1 MIPADVSLIANEA
14 NLRQRYPQP
23 MSRASDK
30 VLDNLDLHCLSILAV
45 SPFCILS
52 SQGPEGADISP
63 RGDPPG
69 FLRALDDRHLLL
81 PDRIGNNR
89 LDNFA
94 NILTHPAV
102 GLLVLVPGM
111 DETLRINGWAQ
122 ITDDA
127 RLLED
132 SAVRGQVPNIG
143 VLITVKEAFLH
154 CPKAF
159 VRSGLWDPTKF
170 IDRSSLPSYTTM
182 LTDHVAGL
190 SAEESERQGEIMAKR
205 GLY

>member
-1 MIPADVSLIANEA
+1 MIPSDISLITDEA
-14 NLRQRYPQP
+14 DLRKRYPQP
-23 MSRASDK
+23 MSRATDK
-30 VLDNLDLHCLSILAV
+30 VLDHLDFHCLSILTL
-45 SPFCILS
+45 SPFYSL
-52 SQGPEGADISP
+52 PNHRLEGADISP

-69 FLRALDDRHLLL
+69 FLRVLDDRHLLL

-89 LDNFA
+89 LDNFV
-94 NILTHPAV
+94 NILTHPAI

-159 VRSGLWDPTKF
+159 IRSGLWDPAKF
-170 IDRSSLPSYTTM
+170 IDRSSLPNYTTM

>member
-1 MIPADVSLIANEA
+1 MIPADVSLIADEA
-14 NLRQRYPQP
+14 DLRQCYPKP

-30 VLDNLDLHCLSILAV
+30 VLDHLDLHCRAILTL
-45 SPFCILS
+45 SPFCVLS
-52 SQGPEGADISP
+52 SQGPDGADISP

-69 FLRALDDRHLLL
+69 FLRVLDDRHILL

-111 DETLRINGWAQ
+111 DETLRINGGAQ

-127 RLLED
+127 RLLAG
-132 SAVRGQVPNIG
+132 SAVRSQC
-143 VLITVKEAFLH
+143 LDSRQWLTVRLA
-154 CPKAF
+154 
-159 VRSGLWDPTKF
+159 
-170 IDRSSLPSYTTM
+170 
-182 LTDHVAGL
+182 
-190 SAEESERQGEIMAKR
+190 
-205 GLY
+205 

>member
-23 MSRASDK
+23 MSRSSDK
-30 VLDNLDLHCLSILAV
+30 VLDHLDLHCLSILAV

-190 SAEESERQGEIMAKR
+190 SAAESERQGEIMAKR

>member
-1 MIPADVSLIANEA
+1 MIPEDISLIANEVD
-14 NLRQRYPQP
+14 LRQRYPKP

-30 VLDNLDLHCLSILAV
+30 VLNHLDFHCQSILAL

-69 FLRALDDRHLLL
+69 FLRVLDDRHMLL

-89 LDNFA
+89 LDNFV
-94 NILTHPAV
+94 NILTHPAI
-102 GLLVLVPGM
+102 GILVLVPGM

-122 ITDDA
+122 ITDDT

-132 SAVRGQVPNIG
+132 SAVAEKVPSIG
-143 VLITVKEAFLH
+143 LLITVKEAFLH

-159 VRSGLWDPTKF
+159 VRSGLWDSTKF
-170 IDRSSLPSYTTM
+170 IDRSSLPSYSAM
-182 LTDHVAGL
+182 LTDHVEGL
-190 SAEESERQGEIMAKR
+190 SAEESERQGEIMAER

>member
-1 MIPADVSLIANEA
+1 MIPADVSLIADEA
-14 NLRQRYPQP
+14 DLRQYYPKP

-30 VLDNLDLHCLSILAV
+30 VLDRLDLQCRAILTL
-45 SPFCILS
+45 SPFCVLS
-52 SQGPEGADISP
+52 SQGPDGADISP

-69 FLRALDDRHLLL
+69 FLRVLDDRHILL

-89 LDNFA
+89 LDNYA

-111 DETLRINGWAQ
+111 DETLRINGRAQ

-127 RLLED
+127 RLLAG
-132 SAVRGQVPNIG
+132 SAVRGKAPNIG
-143 VLITVKEAFLH
+143 LLIAVKEAFLH

-170 IDRSSLPSYTTM
+170 IDRTSLPSYTAM
-182 LTDHVAGL
+182 LTDHVAGI
-190 SAEESERQGEIMAKR
+190 SAEESERQGQIMAKR

>member
-1 MIPADVSLIANEA
+1 MIPEDISLIADEA
-14 NLRQRYPQP
+14 DLRQCYPKP

-30 VLDNLDLHCLSILAV
+30 VLDHLDFHCRAILAV
-45 SPFCILS
+45 SPFCVLS

-63 RGDPPG
+63 RGDPAG
-69 FLRALDDRHLLL
+69 FLRVLDDRHILL

-102 GLLVLVPGM
+102 GLLVLVPGI
-111 DETLRINGWAQ
+111 DETLRINGRAQ

-127 RLLED
+127 RLLAG
-132 SAVRGQVPNIG
+132 SAVRGKAPNIG
-143 VLITVKEAFLH
+143 LLFAVKEAFLH

-170 IDRSSLPSYTTM
+170 IDRTSLPSYTAM
-182 LTDHVAGL
+182 LTDHVAGI
-190 SAEESERQGEIMAKR
+190 SAEESERQGQIMAKR

>member
-1 MIPADVSLIANEA
+1 MIPADVSLIADEA
-14 NLRQRYPQP
+14 DLRQCYPKP

-30 VLDNLDLHCLSILAV
+30 VLDHLDLHCQAILAV
-45 SPFCILS
+45 SPFCVLS
-52 SQGPEGADISP
+52 SQGPKGADISP

-69 FLRALDDRHLLL
+69 FLRVLDDRHILL

-94 NILTHPAV
+94 NILTHPEV

-111 DETLRINGWAQ
+111 DETLRINGRAQ

-127 RLLED
+127 RLLAG
-132 SAVRGQVPNIG
+132 SAVRRKAPNIG
-143 VLITVKEAFLH
+143 LLIAVKEAFLH

-170 IDRSSLPSYTTM
+170 IDRTSLPSYTAM
-182 LTDHVAGL
+182 LTDHVAGI
-190 SAEESERQGEIMAKR
+190 SAEESERQGQIMAKR

>member
-1 MIPADVSLIANEA
+1 MIPADVSLIADEA
-14 NLRQRYPQP
+14 DLRQCYPKP

-30 VLDNLDLHCLSILAV
+30 VLDRLDLQCRAILTL
-45 SPFCILS
+45 SPFCVLS
-52 SQGPEGADISP
+52 SQGPDGADISP

-69 FLRALDDRHLLL
+69 FLRVLDDRHILL

-89 LDNFA
+89 LDNYA
-94 NILTHPAV
+94 NILSHPAV

-111 DETLRINGWAQ
+111 DETLRINGRAQ

-127 RLLED
+127 RLLAG
-132 SAVRGQVPNIG
+132 SAVRGKAPNIG
-143 VLITVKEAFLH
+143 LLIAVKEAFLH

-170 IDRSSLPSYTTM
+170 IDRTSLPSYTAM
-182 LTDHVAGL
+182 LTDHVAGI
-190 SAEESERQGEIMAKR
+190 SAEESERQGQIMAKR